1 MASSTVI
8 IKLAYSTVDTGV
20 ENVRFNAY
28 KTEMATKAH
37 TVPPATGTDRQSGGP
52 ALGLGTGPGLGTRV
66 PADDRDWH

>member
-1 MASSTVI
+1 MLSPPPTLPRRIGIWGCRA
-8 IKLAYSTVDTGV
+8 
-20 ENVRFNAY
+20 
-28 KTEMATKAH
+28 KAH